1 MKVSN
6 YIYSQVVLHVE
17 NKHSVKL
24 IALYLQSRI
33 TPKPDLNL
41 CEDVIINTFYTEPS
55 NKTHKIVEILEVN

>member
-6 YIYSQVVLHVE
+6 YVYNQVVWHIE

-33 TPKPDLNL
+33 TPKPDLDL
-41 CEDVIINTFYTEPS
+41 CEDVIINTFLIEPI